1 MRKLL
6 LFLILV
12 YQSSIGQ
19 TILNEIKANELK
31 NNIIKSSSETKDI
44 ISEFIQYKHLSFLEK
59 DIISKGKLIYI
70 EPNYIK
76 WEYNYPFDYE
86 CIFETGKLT
95 IINEGQ
101 ANQIDIS
108 SNSLFK
114 EINKLI
120 ANTLKG
126 NMFNEEK
133 FDIQYYDNNTNYL
146 IKFIL
151 KEKNLMKYFYAFQLL
166 FDKKKYHVIE
176 IKIIENNDDFT
187 KIVLLN
193 KKINNNVK

>member
-6 LFLILV
+6 LFFILV
-12 YQSSIGQ
+12 YQFSIGQ

-31 NNIIKSSSETKDI
+31 NNIIKSSSETKNI
-44 ISEFIQYKHLSFLEK
+44 ISEFVQYKHLNFLEK
-59 DIISKGKLIYI
+59 DIISKGNLIYI

-86 CIFETGKLT
+86 CIFEKEKLT

-101 ANQIDIS
+101 SNQIDIS

-133 FDIQYYDNNTNYL
+133 FDIQYYENNRNYL

-151 KEKNLMKYFYAFQLL
+151 KEKNLMKYFYAFHLL
-166 FDKKKYHVIE
+166 FDKNKYDVIE
-176 IKIIENNDDFT
+176 IKIIENKDDFT